1 MDGLANFIKGSL
13 VVVVSFFYAGTL
25 LAANPGY
32 SSVKRPVVVAQTG
45 SFNPLESTQSDPLLP
60 QPPVKRPLSPLEKR
74 RIRQGTVELDT
85 QAQTLLEAGNEDKAF
100 AFWYRELRL
109 QRVLSRLEEIAALGR
124 VGAIAWEKNRSADLT
139 IITQR
144 LVEIEQQ
151 ATAEAELSPQLLTSF
166 GQAYQQLR
174 ELDRAI
180 NIYQQILTDARQ
192 QNDAN
197 TERTTLK
204 TLGKLYLAKFDYLQA
219 ASIYEELLS
228 FAQQEQ
234 KETVNSREDNSSTAE
249 TYLRQL
255 IEIYNQS
262 LQPAKAL
269 PLKQQLAEKYL
280 KDRQIEQLAPLKI
293 AIADDYQAIKQLQ
306 KASQNYQ
313 EAYTLALSL
322 QQFALAGDALQ
333 KLAELHHASHQPDK
347 ALQAYQKLLVVNQN
361 SYDYY
366 GLMDT
371 YDRMGQIYWE
381 QANYP
386 LALSA
391 YERGLTVAQSLNYRV
406 DYFTTQITKTKEQ
419 IQQTNKLLKT
429 DR

>member
-1 MDGLANFIKGSL
+1 LDGLGNFIKGSL
-13 VVVVSFFYAGTL
+13 VVVVSLFHSGTL
-25 LAANPGY
+25 VAANPGY
-32 SSVKRPVVVAQTG
+32 SSIKRSVVVAQTE
-45 SFNPLESTQSDPLLP
+45 SVNPLESTQSDPLLP

-85 QAQTLLEAGNEDKAF
+85 QAQTLLEAGNEDEAF

-180 NIYQQILTDARQ
+180 NIYQEILTDARQ

-293 AIADDYQAIKQLQ
+293 AIADDYQAMKQLQ

-333 KLAELHHASHQPDK
+333 KLAELHHVSQQPDK

-366 GLMDT
+366 GLMNT

-391 YERGLTVAQSLNYRV
+391 YERGLAVAQSLNYRV
-406 DYFTTQITKTKEQ
+406 DYFTTQITKAKEQ
-419 IQQTNKLLKT
+419 IQQTKE
-429 DR
+429 

>member
-1 MDGLANFIKGSL
+1 LDGLANFIKGSL

-45 SFNPLESTQSDPLLP
+45 SLNPLESTQSDPLLP

-74 RIRQGTVELDT
+74 RIREGTIELDT
-85 QAQTLLEAGNEDKAF
+85 QAQTLLEAGNEDEAF
-100 AFWYRELRL
+100 ALWYRELRL
-109 QRVLSRLEEIAALGR
+109 QRVLSRLEEISALGR

-180 NIYQQILTDARQ
+180 NIYQEILTDARQ

-293 AIADDYQAIKQLQ
+293 AIADDYQAMKQLQ

-333 KLAELHHASHQPDK
+333 KLAELHHISQQPDK

-366 GLMDT
+366 GLMNT

-419 IQQTNKLLKT
+419 IQQTKE
-429 DR
+429 

>member
-1 MDGLANFIKGSL
+1 
-13 VVVVSFFYAGTL
+13 
-25 LAANPGY
+25 
-32 SSVKRPVVVAQTG
+32 
-45 SFNPLESTQSDPLLP
+45 
-60 QPPVKRPLSPLEKR
+60 
-74 RIRQGTVELDT
+74 
-85 QAQTLLEAGNEDKAF
+85 
-100 AFWYRELRL
+100 
-109 QRVLSRLEEIAALGR
+109 LSRLEEIAALGR

-151 ATAEAELSPQLLTSF
+151 ATAEAELSPQLLTSL

-192 QNDAN
+192 QNDTN
-197 TERTTLK
+197 TERATLE

-219 ASIYEELLS
+219 ANIYEELLS
-228 FAQQEQ
+228 FARQRQ
-234 KETVNSREDNSSTAE
+234 KETVNNREDNSSTTE

-269 PLKQQLAEKYL
+269 PLKQELAEKYL
-280 KDRQIEQLAPLKI
+280 EDRQIEQLAPLKI
-293 AIADDYQAIKQLQ
+293 AIADDYQAMKQLQ

-333 KLAELHHASHQPDK
+333 KLAELHHVSQQPDK

-366 GLMDT
+366 GLMNT

-391 YERGLTVAQSLNYRV
+391 YERGLAVAQSLNYRV
-406 DYFTTQITKTKEQ
+406 DYFTTQITKAKEQ
-419 IQQTNKLLKT
+419 IQQTKE
-429 DR
+429 

>member
-1 MDGLANFIKGSL
+1 MDGLGNFIKGSL
-13 VVVVSFFYAGTL
+13 VVVVSLFHSGTL
-25 LAANPGY
+25 VAANPGY
-32 SSVKRPVVVAQTG
+32 SSIKRSVVVAQTE
-45 SFNPLESTQSDPLLP
+45 SVNPLESTQSDPLLP

-85 QAQTLLEAGNEDKAF
+85 QAQTLLEAGNEDEAF

-151 ATAEAELSPQLLTSF
+151 ATAEAELSPQLLTSL

-192 QNDAN
+192 QNDTN
-197 TERTTLK
+197 TERATLE

-219 ASIYEELLS
+219 ANIYEELLS
-228 FAQQEQ
+228 FARQRQ
-234 KETVNSREDNSSTAE
+234 KETVNNREDNSSTTE

-293 AIADDYQAIKQLQ
+293 AIADDYQAMKQLQ

-333 KLAELHHASHQPDK
+333 KLAELHHISQQPDK

-366 GLMDT
+366 GLMNT

-391 YERGLTVAQSLNYRV
+391 YERGLAVAQSLNYRV
-406 DYFTTQITKTKEQ
+406 DYFTTQITKAKEQ
-419 IQQTNKLLKT
+419 IQQTKE
-429 DR
+429 

>member
-1 MDGLANFIKGSL
+1 MDGLGNFIKGSL
-13 VVVVSFFYAGTL
+13 VVVVSLFHSGTL
-25 LAANPGY
+25 VAANLGY
-32 SSVKRPVVVAQTG
+32 SSLKSPVVIAQTE
-45 SFNPLESTQSDPLLP
+45 SVNPLESTQSDPLLP

-74 RIRQGTVELDT
+74 RIRQGTVELDA
-85 QAQTLLEAGNEDKAF
+85 QAQTLLQAGNEDEAF
-100 AFWYRELRL
+100 ALWYRELRL
-109 QRVLSRLEEIAALGR
+109 QRVLGRLEEIAALGR

-166 GQAYQQLR
+166 GRAYQQLR

-180 NIYQQILTDARQ
+180 NIYQKILIDARQ
-192 QNDAN
+192 QNDTN
-197 TERTTLK
+197 TQRATLE

-219 ASIYEELLS
+219 ATIYEELLG
-228 FAQQEQ
+228 FAQKEQ
-234 KETVNSREDNSSTAE
+234 KETVNSREDNSSATE

-280 KDRQIEQLAPLKI
+280 EDRQIEQLAPLKI
-293 AIADDYQAIKQLQ
+293 AIADDCQALKQLQ

-313 EAYTLALSL
+313 EAYNLALSL
-322 QQFALAGDALQ
+322 QQFALAADALQ
-333 KLAELHHASHQPDK
+333 KLAELYHVSQQSDK
-347 ALQAYQKLLVVNQN
+347 ALQTYQKLLVVNQN

-366 GLMDT
+366 GLMNT

-391 YERGLTVAQSLNYRV
+391 YEKGLTVAQSLNYRV
-406 DYFTTQITKTKEQ
+406 DYFTAQITKAKKK
-419 IQQTNKLLKT
+419 IQQTKE
-429 DR
+429 

>member
-1 MDGLANFIKGSL
+1 LDGLGNFIKGSL
-13 VVVVSFFYAGTL
+13 VVVVSLFHSGTL
-25 LAANPGY
+25 VAANPGY
-32 SSVKRPVVVAQTG
+32 SSIKRSVVVAQTE
-45 SFNPLESTQSDPLLP
+45 SVNPLESTQSDPLLP

-85 QAQTLLEAGNEDKAF
+85 QAQTLLEAGNEDEAF

-151 ATAEAELSPQLLTSF
+151 ATAEAELSPQLLTSL

-192 QNDAN
+192 QNDTN
-197 TERTTLK
+197 TERATLE

-219 ASIYEELLS
+219 ANIYEELLS
-228 FAQQEQ
+228 FARQRQ
-234 KETVNSREDNSSTAE
+234 KETVNNREDNSSTTE

-269 PLKQQLAEKYL
+269 PLKQELAEKYL
-280 KDRQIEQLAPLKI
+280 EDRQIEQLAPLKI
-293 AIADDYQAIKQLQ
+293 AIADDYQAMKQLQ

-333 KLAELHHASHQPDK
+333 KLAELHHVSQQPDK

-366 GLMDT
+366 GLMNT

-391 YERGLTVAQSLNYRV
+391 YERGLAVAQSLNYRV
-406 DYFTTQITKTKEQ
+406 DYFTTQITKAKEQ
-419 IQQTNKLLKT
+419 IQQTKE
-429 DR
+429 

>member
-1 MDGLANFIKGSL
+1 LDGLANFIKGSL

-45 SFNPLESTQSDPLLP
+45 SLNPLESTQSDPLLP

-85 QAQTLLEAGNEDKAF
+85 QAQTLLEAGNEDEAF

-151 ATAEAELSPQLLTSF
+151 ATAEAELSPQLLTSL

-192 QNDAN
+192 QNDTN
-197 TERTTLK
+197 TERATLE

-219 ASIYEELLS
+219 ANIYEELLS
-228 FAQQEQ
+228 FARQRQ
-234 KETVNSREDNSSTAE
+234 KETVNNREDNSSTTE

-269 PLKQQLAEKYL
+269 PLKQELAEKYL
-280 KDRQIEQLAPLKI
+280 EDRQIEQLAPLKI
-293 AIADDYQAIKQLQ
+293 AIADDYQAMKQLQ

-333 KLAELHHASHQPDK
+333 KLAELHHISQQPDK

-366 GLMDT
+366 GLMNT

-419 IQQTNKLLKT
+419 IQQTKE
-429 DR
+429 

>member
-1 MDGLANFIKGSL
+1 LDGLGNFIKGSL
-13 VVVVSFFYAGTL
+13 VVVVSLFHSGTL
-25 LAANPGY
+25 VAANPGY
-32 SSVKRPVVVAQTG
+32 SSIKRSVVVAQTE
-45 SFNPLESTQSDPLLP
+45 SVNPLESTQSDPLLP

-85 QAQTLLEAGNEDKAF
+85 QAQTLLEAGNEDEAF

-151 ATAEAELSPQLLTSF
+151 ATAETELSPQLLTSL

-192 QNDAN
+192 QNDTN
-197 TERTTLK
+197 TERATLE

-219 ASIYEELLS
+219 ANIYEELLS
-228 FAQQEQ
+228 FARQRQ
-234 KETVNSREDNSSTAE
+234 KETVNNREDNSSTTE

-269 PLKQQLAEKYL
+269 PLKQELAEKYL
-280 KDRQIEQLAPLKI
+280 EDRQIEQLAPLKI
-293 AIADDYQAIKQLQ
+293 AIADDYQAMKQLQ

-333 KLAELHHASHQPDK
+333 KLAELHHISQQPDK

-366 GLMDT
+366 GLMNT

-391 YERGLTVAQSLNYRV
+391 YERGLAVAQSLNYRV
-406 DYFTTQITKTKEQ
+406 DYFTTQITKAKEQ
-419 IQQTNKLLKT
+419 IQQTKE
-429 DR
+429 